1 MTLKTELRDDTGEID
16 FGMEAET
23 KEITEDDFD
32 RRDVSINSGCKLDV
46 TPDVTSE
53 VTLGVTKDVTVLT
66 GLAVTVDIIVLSTTV
81 ESSSLEVKGLV
92 DDETID
98 LLDSEA
104 KLVIGRLGEG

>member
-32 RRDVSINSGCKLDV
+32 RRDVSINSVCKLDV

-66 GLAVTVDIIVLSTTV
+66 TLDVTVDITVLSAAV
-81 ESSSLEVKGLV
+81 ESPSLEVKGLV
-92 DDETID
+92 GEETVN

-104 KLVIGRLGEG
+104 RLVTGRLGEG